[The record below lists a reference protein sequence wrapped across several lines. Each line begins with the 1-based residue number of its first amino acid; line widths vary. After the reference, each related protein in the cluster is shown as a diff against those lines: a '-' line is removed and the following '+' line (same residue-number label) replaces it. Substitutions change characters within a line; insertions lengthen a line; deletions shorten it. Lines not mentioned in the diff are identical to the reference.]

1 MARIAGHGRA
11 SQQRAVGR
19 KRSLASRAS
28 KQQAAG
34 QAACSKSVDPRI
46 SVSAYWAG
54 GSLSVP
60 INPDFSYRGAS
71 DEPVTYTPRSLRNQ
85 CGL

>member
-1 MARIAGHGRA
+1 MAGLRSKGQWAEKGPSPAGPA
-11 SQQRAVGR
+11 S
-19 KRSLASRAS
+19 S